1 MQRDDDPSLTPEN
14 AGRMVLRRDRV
25 AIGNTGLKAARRV
38 WGPAE
43 RRWLLATD
51 KSGAEAPGSKGKNRR
66 SDRYPV
72 VVPVQVKW
80 LEPSGAGVIEFAEA
94 REVNMHGGLL
104 DMRGRPAVGSL
115 IELTNLSS
123 TKTASARMLSVRAS
137 KESGEM
143 GVAVELLTP
152 SETFWGVTF
161 RLKMAIDDLLKL
173 EKAIRSG
180 GMDTRVLREFRD
192 AVDYVRKTAWALQE
206 LEERKAHQKDTA
218 TVRSLLTDERVRR
231 ATQLSKALASD
242 MDSHEVTDGTPG
254 AADLFRAI
262 EGLYQRLAGLFKTRE
277 SR

>member
-1 MQRDDDPSLTPEN
+1 
-14 AGRMVLRRDRV
+14 
-25 AIGNTGLKAARRV
+25 
-38 WGPAE
+38 
-43 RRWLLATD
+43 
-51 KSGAEAPGSKGKNRR
+51 
-66 SDRYPV
+66 
-72 VVPVQVKW
+72 VPVQVKW

>member
-1 MQRDDDPSLTPEN
+1 M
-14 AGRMVLRRDRV
+14 
-25 AIGNTGLKAARRV
+25 
-38 WGPAE
+38 
-43 RRWLLATD
+43 ATD

-262 EGLYQRLAGLFKTRE
+262 EGLYQRLAGLFKIRE